1 MTSSRIAQ
9 HISRRGDHLRASV
22 DDVVG
27 KTEACLAGFLLRIPV
42 ISHVNMYGLV
52 CDDDQSQEFVVAGSY
67 GILIIHDIWVGTVF
81 ALDMKNFVEDQQD
94 SVP

>member
-1 MTSSRIAQ
+1 
-9 HISRRGDHLRASV
+9 
-22 DDVVG
+22 
-27 KTEACLAGFLLRIPV
+27 
-42 ISHVNMYGLV
+42 MYGLV